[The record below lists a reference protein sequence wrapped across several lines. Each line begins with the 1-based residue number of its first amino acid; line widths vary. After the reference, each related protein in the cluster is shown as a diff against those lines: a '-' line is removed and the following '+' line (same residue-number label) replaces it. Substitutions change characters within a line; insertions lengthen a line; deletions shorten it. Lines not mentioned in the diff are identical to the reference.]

1 MAKPKIIIV
10 EDDAVIAEL
19 IQYNLQTE
27 NYDTLVFDSGQELF
41 PALEA
46 QKIEPLLFILDIML
60 PGMDGFAICTRLRN
74 MPAYAETPILML
86 TARSAEQDKVRAS
99 IWARM
104 II

>member
-41 PALEA
+41 WLW
-46 QKIEPLLFILDIML
+46 KGGI
-60 PGMDGFAICTRLRN
+60 
-74 MPAYAETPILML
+74 
-86 TARSAEQDKVRAS
+86 
-99 IWARM
+99 
-104 II
+104 